1 MSKNEGKVAGTA
13 RGPVPEEN
21 PMLRSV
27 RRLATLTAIGVV
39 AAAATV
45 VGAGAASAQEQPPP
59 IAMISN
65 LTGKS
70 TSVKLDSGFTGALE
84 SLGVTPAPFGDASI
98 ADGSA
103 SFPIT
108 GGNVSVYKPEEVL
121 PYVQGRIEHQGSGL
135 TLTKGDTEVTLDN
148 FVIDPD
154 DPAVLTGRVRA
165 GGQTVAE
172 STTLFDLNGS
182 TLKPITMDEAAGTA
196 TLTGTTVTLNSGAA
210 EALNGAFST
219 DALKGGTVIG
229 IATIVVNTTSGEMP
243 MPQGGVETGGG
254 STSGTDTGL
263 LAAGAVLL
271 AGSATIAVAVRRR
284 SGSQG

>member
-1 MSKNEGKVAGTA
+1 
-13 RGPVPEEN
+13 
-21 PMLRSV
+21 MLRSV
-27 RRLATLTAIGVV
+27 RRVAAMATIGLVTVAASALGAGV
-39 AAAATV
+39 AAA
-45 VGAGAASAQEQPPP
+45 QENPPP
-59 IAMISN
+59 IAMIAN

-121 PYVQGRIEHQGSGL
+121 PYVQGSIEHQGSGL
-135 TLTKGDTEVTLDN
+135 TLTKGDTEVILDN
-148 FVIDPD
+148 FVIDPG

-182 TLKPITMDEAAGTA
+182 TLKPITMDESAGTA
-196 TLTGTTVTLNSGAA
+196 TLTGTTVTLNAGAA
-210 EALNGAFST
+210 EALNGAFGT
-219 DALKGGTVIG
+219 DALKGGVVIG
-229 IATIVVNTTSGEMP
+229 IATIVVNTTSGDMP
-243 MPQGGVETGGG
+243 MPQGGVETGAG
-254 STSGTDTGL
+254 STTGTDTGL
-263 LAAGAVLL
+263 LVAGGVLL
-271 AGSATIAVAVRRR
+271 VGSAVIAVAVRRR
-284 SGSQG
+284 AGARS

>member
-1 MSKNEGKVAGTA
+1 MS
-13 RGPVPEEN
+13 
-21 PMLRSV
+21 RSV
-27 RRLATLTAIGVV
+27 RRVAALATIGLVTV
-39 AAAATV
+39 AASAL
-45 VGAGAASAQEQPPP
+45 GAGAASAQEQPPP
-59 IAMISN
+59 VAMISN
-65 LTGKS
+65 LTGES
-70 TSVKLDSGFTGALE
+70 TSVKLNSGFTGALE

-108 GGNVSVYKPEEVL
+108 GGNVTVYKPEDVL

-148 FVIDPD
+148 FVIDPG

-165 GGQTVAE
+165 GGETVAE

-182 TLKPITMDEAAGTA
+182 TLKPITMDAEAGTA
-196 TLTGTTVTLNSGAA
+196 TLTGTTVALNAGAA

-219 DALKGGTVIG
+219 DALQGGTVVG
-229 IATIVVNTTSGEMP
+229 IATIVVNTKSGDMP

-254 STSGTDTGL
+254 STAGTDTGL

-271 AGSATIAVAVRRR
+271 AGSATIVVAVRRR
-284 SGSQG
+284 SGSRG